1 MKSSITRV
9 ERRHLKDQI
18 VEQLVS
24 MILNGKLKQGDK
36 LPPEHV
42 LMKQFGVG
50 RGSLREAIGALSL
63 MGVLTVRPGHGTHVA
78 YSPDGFI
85 TKPLSWG
92 LMMAG
97 REKVHELVEARTVLE
112 QAIVGLA
119 AQRATDED
127 IAEMRHHHAQL
138 KAAKKAGRKAVQAD
152 LSFHT
157 ALAKASHNDILVRL
171 LIGMRHLIRTWMEQ
185 KATAVGGY
193 DLVKEEHEEILRAI
207 EAHDVE
213 RAQSALRNH
222 LDSVG
227 ERLARI
233 LISGKG

>member
-18 VEQLVS
+18 FEQLVS
-24 MILNGKLKQGDK
+24 MVLSGKLKQGDK
-36 LPPEHV
+36 LPPEHA

-63 MGVLTVRPGHGTHVA
+63 MGVLSVRPGHGTHVA
-78 YSPDGFI
+78 SSPDGFL
-85 TKPLSWG
+85 TKPFSWG
-92 LMMAG
+92 KMTVG
-97 REKVHELVEARTVLE
+97 RDKVHELVEARTVLE

-157 ALAKASHNDILVRL
+157 TLAKASHNDILVRL
-171 LIGMRHLIRTWMEQ
+171 LISMRHLMRTWMEQ
-185 KATAVGGY
+185 KATVIGGY
-193 DLVKEEHEEILRAI
+193 DLVREQHNEILHAI

-227 ERLARI
+227 ERLAHI